1 LLATDKR
8 RPAAVWI
15 ILAFYTMG
23 TALSIF
29 VYWGGLSLVLGEVSF
44 HESSFFDRIL
54 GFLLGLTNLW
64 GAVALFQLRRHALY
78 VFIGALVIRSV
89 SLLWHQPGSALLNQ
103 TGLRVLAGSLALP
116 LAVTAYTWRQKRNG
130 ILS

>member
-1 LLATDKR
+1 MATDKR
-8 RPAAVWI
+8 RPVVVWI
-15 ILAFYTMG
+15 ILAFYTLG

-29 VYWGGLSLVLGEVSF
+29 VYWGGLSRLLGEVSF

-54 GFLLGLTNLW
+54 EFLLEVTNLW

-89 SLLWHQPGSALLNQ
+89 SMLWHQPGIVLFDQ

-116 LAVTAYTWRQKRNG
+116 LAVTAYTWRQTRNG
-130 ILS
+130 ILG